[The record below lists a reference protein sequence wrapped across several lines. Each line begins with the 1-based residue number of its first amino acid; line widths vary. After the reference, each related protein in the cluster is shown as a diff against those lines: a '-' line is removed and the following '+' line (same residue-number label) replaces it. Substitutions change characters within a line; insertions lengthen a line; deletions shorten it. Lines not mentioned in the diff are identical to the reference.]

1 MVNRIIDRE
10 RVINMAKKDY
20 KVIEIEWFDAQTHSG
35 YAEDIGK
42 LEEWNPCLTKS
53 IGYLLHEDKEKV
65 ILGFMIFQDEQEINS
80 VKHCQM
86 IPRGMIK
93 KITKLREVK
102 NGR

>member
-1 MVNRIIDRE
+1 
-10 RVINMAKKDY
+10 MAKINY
-20 KVIEIEWFDAQTHSG
+20 KVVEIEWFDAQTHSG

-53 IGYLLHEDKEKV
+53 IGYLLHEDKDKV

-86 IPRGMIK
+86 IPKGMIR

-102 NGR
+102 NDR